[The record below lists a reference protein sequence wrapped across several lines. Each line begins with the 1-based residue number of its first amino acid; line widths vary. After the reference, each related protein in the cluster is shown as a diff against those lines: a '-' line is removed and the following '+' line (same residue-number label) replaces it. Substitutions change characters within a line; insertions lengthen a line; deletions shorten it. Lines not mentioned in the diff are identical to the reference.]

1 MVRGGKKAR
10 RLVVDGATFMWSLG
24 HSHRALGQGRYED
37 CCEALDIRLFKAR
50 GRLRI
55 VFRAGPERFVADG
68 YLTPSG
74 VVGTEER
81 RLNLHEPGT
90 ARALL
95 DEALARGWQ
104 PDNPEAQEIDGWTLY
119 GAAATRRGAASGG

>member
-1 MVRGGKKAR
+1 M
-10 RLVVDGATFMWSLG
+10 VDGATFMWSLG
-24 HSHRALGQGRYED
+24 HSHRALGDGRYEE
-37 CCEALDIRLFKAR
+37 CCENLDIRLFRAR

-55 VFRAGPERFVADG
+55 VFRAGPDRFVADG
-68 YLTPSG
+68 YLVPSG
-74 VVGTEER
+74 AVGTEER

-104 PDNPEAQEIDGWTLY
+104 PDSPVAHQIDGWTLC
-119 GAAATRRGAASGG
+119 GAGAVAVAARRGAASGG